1 MRKRLRSWSGPV
13 LPWGCCSGEGDC
25 FGEGELVW
33 RGGEGGLE
41 ESVMAGVLLAAMGEE
56 RKEFLRD
63 EEVNRKREEE
73 GRLLC

>member
-1 MRKRLRSWSGPV
+1 M
-13 LPWGCCSGEGDC
+13 
-25 FGEGELVW
+25 
-33 RGGEGGLE
+33 E
-41 ESVMAGVLLAAMGEE
+41 ESVMTGVLLAAMGEE

>member
-1 MRKRLRSWSGPV
+1 MASV
-13 LPWGCCSGEGDC
+13 LFAD
-25 FGEGELVW
+25 
-33 RGGEGGLE
+33 
-41 ESVMAGVLLAAMGEE
+41 MGEE